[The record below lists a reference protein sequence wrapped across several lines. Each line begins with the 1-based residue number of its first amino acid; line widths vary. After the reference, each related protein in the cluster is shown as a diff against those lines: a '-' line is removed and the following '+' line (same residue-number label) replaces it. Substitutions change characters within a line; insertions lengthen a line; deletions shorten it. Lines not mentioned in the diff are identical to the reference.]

1 MKDLFVLKF
10 SHKYHLKITNLCIDA
25 VGVDYVR
32 LPSRGDGNG
41 FRIRWQ
47 ADQVDPRY
55 IPTPTGNDPAFE
67 ITIINDDIAEP
78 PGREYFEID
87 LTLNPTGSNRN
98 GFFYPRA
105 VGRVTIIDD
114 DTRKFL
120 YTMVH
125 AAQL

>member
-1 MKDLFVLKF
+1 MQ
-10 SHKYHLKITNLCIDA
+10 
-25 VGVDYVR
+25 
-32 LPSRGDGNG
+32 LPSRADGNG
-41 FRIRWQ
+41 FRIRWL

-67 ITIINDDIAEP
+67 ITIIDDSIAEP

-87 LTLNPTGSNRN
+87 LSLNPTGIVRN

-114 DTRKFL
+114 DTGKFL
-120 YTMVH
+120 YVVYDDTMIIRVTVIT
-125 AAQL
+125 

>member
-1 MKDLFVLKF
+1 M
-10 SHKYHLKITNLCIDA
+10 TNLYIDT
-25 VGVDYVR
+25 VGMDYVR

-41 FRIRWQ
+41 FRIRWL

-55 IPTPTGNDPAFE
+55 IADSPPNFNNDPVFE
-67 ITIINDDIAEP
+67 ITIINDSIAEP

-87 LTLNPTGSNRN
+87 LSLNPSGGNRN

-114 DTRKFL
+114 DIGKYNGACSPIIMMAL
-120 YTMVH
+120 
-125 AAQL
+125 

>member
-1 MKDLFVLKF
+1 M
-10 SHKYHLKITNLCIDA
+10 
-25 VGVDYVR
+25 R

-67 ITIINDDIAEP
+67 ITIIDDDVAEP

-87 LTLNPTGSNRN
+87 LSLNPTGTNRN